1 MNRVRLLMR
10 VVAAIGVLGGILFL
24 PLSAWAHEEV
34 DSGSYHFEIGW
45 VNEPVILGQ
54 RNGLDL
60 FVATTEAPEE
70 GLPDISTLVFTV
82 EYGGVNKS
90 YDIVPVEGEDGH
102 YTASFVPTRAG
113 QYTFHITGSIEGES
127 IDVSVDPEEVVS
139 ADTVSFPESQ
149 PSVAEM
155 TSRIAAA
162 EARASTA
169 QTVAIVGLALGV
181 IGVGLGAFA
190 TLRRTR

>member
-1 MNRVRLLMR
+1 MNRVRFLMR
-10 VVAAIGVLGGILFL
+10 LLAAMGFLGGILFL
-24 PLSAWAHEEV
+24 PLTAWAHEEV
-34 DSGSYHFEIGW
+34 DSGNYHFEIGW

-60 FVATTEAPEE
+60 FVASADNPEE
-70 GLPDISTLVFTV
+70 GIPDVSTLVFTV

-102 YTASFVPTRAG
+102 YTASFVPTREG
-113 QYTFHITGSIEGES
+113 QYTFHLTGSIEGES
-127 IDVSVDPEEVVS
+127 IDVSVEPEEVVS

-149 PSVAEM
+149 PSAAEL

-162 EARASTA
+162 EARASTT
-169 QTVAIVGLALGV
+169 QTIAIVGLVLGV
-181 IGVGLGAFA
+181 IGVGLVAYA
-190 TLRRTR
+190 TFRRTG